1 MHAVAAGLRLGV
13 ARRPA
18 PYANHKRH
26 DAAHTHAGK
35 RIHTH
40 AHMWIQSA
48 TLSHDAFAATPT
60 ERRTSRLK
68 YIVCVALTA
77 TGGDTCEPCAPA
89 AHTIVRFSSGQQL
102 IFDERDHAPPADA
115 RERSVVAAYHVAL
128 YCDHVETFEAAR
140 AACEADGRVIVNARF
155 AGLPSEQLSTQ
166 FRVERLGTAADA
178 ARARAAEAAEAGA
191 EAEAEAGAEAEAEVE
206 YEAEG
211 AEAALLLEVQVLSIA
226 HPSCPL
232 TRADL
237 VRSLLDRACQHA
249 AHQPHTPP
257 ASMQPTTSPTHASC
271 PTRLLP
277 HTPPPPVRR

>member
-89 AHTIVRFSSGQQL
+89 AHTKRVSPHMKPAAAS
-102 IFDERDHAPPADA
+102 RDACDA
-115 RERSVVAAYHVAL
+115 RFTS
-128 YCDHVETFEAAR
+128 
-140 AACEADGRVIVNARF
+140 
-155 AGLPSEQLSTQ
+155 LSRRQT
-166 FRVERLGTAADA
+166 
-178 ARARAAEAAEAGA
+178 
-191 EAEAEAGAEAEAEVE
+191 
-206 YEAEG
+206 
-211 AEAALLLEVQVLSIA
+211 
-226 HPSCPL
+226 
-232 TRADL
+232 TR
-237 VRSLLDRACQHA
+237 
-249 AHQPHTPP
+249 
-257 ASMQPTTSPTHASC
+257 
-271 PTRLLP
+271 TR
-277 HTPPPPVRR
+277 